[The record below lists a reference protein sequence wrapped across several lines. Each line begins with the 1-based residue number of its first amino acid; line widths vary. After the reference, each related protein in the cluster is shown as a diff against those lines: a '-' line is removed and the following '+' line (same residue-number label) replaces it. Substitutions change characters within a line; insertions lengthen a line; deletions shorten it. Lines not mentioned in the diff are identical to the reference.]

1 MVTSSTQQPLLR
13 MEGITKSYGNVQVLH
28 GVDLEVGRGEVLGL
42 LGENGAG
49 KSTLLNILNGVLE
62 RDTGSILIDGEPVEF
77 ARPKQAQDAGLAFIH
92 QELSV
97 LPYLTVAE
105 NVFLGRLPRRKGAPW
120 LVDWAA
126 CYRQAGEILERLAVK
141 IDPRTIVGRLG
152 TAEQELVEIA
162 KALSMNAR
170 IITMD
175 EPTASLTEA
184 EIERLFT
191 LMRALK
197 SDGVSVLYVSHRLHE
212 VAEICD
218 RATILRD
225 GKIVNT
231 VDAKTTT
238 SHTLATMMV
247 GRELSELFPKTE
259 HERGRETLRVSGL
272 STVKLNDVS
281 LTAHQGEILGLAGLV
296 GSGRTELARAI
307 FGADPITAGE
317 IFVNGEQVTVDSPG
331 TAIRHGI
338 GLVPED
344 RKHQGAVLSMS
355 NAHNIS
361 LASLSKV
368 SRLGQLDRGGERQ
381 AARKLVQDLQVYPPR
396 AEQET
401 GRLSGG
407 NQQKVVLAKWLFA
420 GSKILIV
427 DEPTRGVDVGARAA
441 IHGLLNDLAG
451 QGTTIIMIS
460 SDLPEV
466 MGMSDRILVMHE
478 GRIAGELARKD
489 FSEEAIVMYASGLEP
504 TREGSNA

>member
-1 MVTSSTQQPLLR
+1 
-13 MEGITKSYGNVQVLH
+13 MEGITKSFGNVQVLH
-28 GVDLEVGRGEVLGL
+28 GVDLSVGRGEVLGL

-49 KSTLLNILNGVLE
+49 KSTLLNILNGVLQ
-62 RDTGSILIDGEPVEF
+62 RDTGSISIDGEPVEF
-77 ARPKQAQDAGLAFIH
+77 TVPKQAQDAGLAFIH

-126 CYRQAGEILERLAVK
+126 CYRRAGEILERLAVK

-170 IITMD
+170 IIAMD

-197 SDGVSVLYVSHRLHE
+197 ADGVSVLYVSHRLHE

-231 VDAKTTT
+231 VDAKTTS
-238 SHTLATMMV
+238 SHALATMMV

-272 STVKLNDVS
+272 STAKLNDVS
-281 LTAHQGEILGLAGLV
+281 LTVHQGEILGIAGLV

-317 IFVNGEQVTVDSPG
+317 IFVSGEKVTVDSPG
-331 TAIRHGI
+331 AAIRHGI

-344 RKHQGAVLSMS
+344 RKLQGAVLSMT

-361 LASLSKV
+361 LASMSKV
-368 SRLGQLDRGGERQ
+368 SRWGQLNRGSERQ
-381 AARKLVQDLQVYPPR
+381 AAKKLVQDLQVYPPR

-420 GSKILIV
+420 DSKILIV

-451 QGTTIIMIS
+451 EGATIIMIS

-478 GRIAGELARKD
+478 GRIAGELARED
-489 FSEEAIVMYASGLEP
+489 FSEESIVMYASGLEP
-504 TREGSNA
+504 TREGSKA

>member
-1 MVTSSTQQPLLR
+1 MGTSSTPQPLLR

-49 KSTLLNILNGVLE
+49 KSTLLNILNGVIG
-62 RDTGSILIDGEPVEF
+62 RDGGSILIDSEPVAF
-77 ARPKQAQDAGLAFIH
+77 DNPKQAQNAGLAFIH

-97 LPYLTVAE
+97 LPYLSVAE
-105 NVFLGRLPRRKGAPW
+105 NIFLGRLPRRKGAPW

-184 EIERLFT
+184 EIERLFV
-191 LMRALK
+191 LMRQLK
-197 SDGVSVLYVSHRLHE
+197 ADGVSVLYVSHRLHE

-231 VDAKTTT
+231 VDAKTTS
-238 SHTLATMMV
+238 SHALATMMV

-259 HERGRETLRVSGL
+259 HERGSESLRVSHL
-272 STVKLNDVS
+272 STAKLTDVS
-281 LTAHQGEILGLAGLV
+281 LIAHQGEILGIAGLV

-307 FGADPITAGE
+307 FGADPISSGELFVAG
-317 IFVNGEQVTVDSPG
+317 QAVTIDSPG

-344 RKHQGAVLSMS
+344 RKLQGAVLSMS
-355 NAHNIS
+355 NAHNIT
-361 LASLSKV
+361 LGSLSKV
-368 SRLGQLDRGGERQ
+368 SRWGQLNPGGERQ
-381 AARKLVQDLQVYPPR
+381 AAKRLIQDLQVYPPR

-420 GSKILIV
+420 GSRILIV

-451 QGTTIIMIS
+451 QGATIIMIS

-478 GRIAGELARKD
+478 GRIAGELARED

-504 TREGSNA
+504 TREGSKA